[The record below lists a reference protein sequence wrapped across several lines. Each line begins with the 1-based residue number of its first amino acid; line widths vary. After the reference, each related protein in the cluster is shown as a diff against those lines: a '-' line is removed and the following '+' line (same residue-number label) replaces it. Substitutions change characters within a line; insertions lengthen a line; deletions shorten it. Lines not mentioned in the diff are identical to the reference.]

1 MHWGYI
7 DSFYLKKENLLFINY
22 INRIEIMIINPR
34 RLFIEK
40 RIQTIYIQN
49 CSFLNMNRK
58 LLVLYNN
65 ENELYL
71 YQRINGINIYQ
82 LRSKLA
88 INSFSNAI
96 GLLKPFYNIRNFPLK
111 NILKLD
117 DKTILITKK
126 SYIYLINIPKME
138 IKKTINFIKIGNNK
152 VDFIYEMKNIIF
164 ICLDNYTYIFNYY
177 NNDFSLVCT
186 IYLTNLFLL
195 NYLTNIS
202 LENNFPDSDIKI
214 FISPKQ
220 KYLLENIID
229 DNIEKFRNEMK
240 YLNEIIY
247 KEQKDAF
254 FKCFKN
260 HWDKYEEKFLKSF
273 IELDNYIYSEKILNR
288 NLIINKYGFE
298 GYYYFKKRIREEENS
313 SIEEINE
320 KKINNFHNYIK
331 RKKENNNKRN
341 QRKII
346 EINKNIYSKKLQ
358 NKFKKN
364 YR

>member
-1 MHWGYI
+1 M
-7 DSFYLKKENLLFINY
+7 
-22 INRIEIMIINPR
+22 
-34 RLFIEK
+34 
-40 RIQTIYIQN
+40 
-49 CSFLNMNRK
+49 
-58 LLVLYNN
+58 
-65 ENELYL
+65 
-71 YQRINGINIYQ
+71 
-82 LRSKLA
+82 
-88 INSFSNAI
+88 
-96 GLLKPFYNIRNFPLK
+96 
-111 NILKLD
+111 
-117 DKTILITKK
+117 
-126 SYIYLINIPKME
+126 
-138 IKKTINFIKIGNNK
+138 
-152 VDFIYEMKNIIF
+152 
-164 ICLDNYTYIFNYY
+164 
-177 NNDFSLVCT
+177 
-186 IYLTNLFLL
+186 

-229 DNIEKFRNEMK
+229 DNIGKFRNEMK